1 MKELIIDAQKEE
13 VSIALL
19 EDKKLS
25 EFSRDDLKQ
34 SYEVGNIYI
43 GRVKKIMAGLN
54 AAFIDIGGNKE
65 AFIHYHDL
73 GENFP
78 TINNLVQKILN
89 NRRQNFSVEKLPPLD
104 KDGQIRSVLTTGQ
117 HILVQVTKEPIS
129 TKGARLSGEIS
140 IAGRFMVMLPC
151 NESRTSVSSKINNRE
166 EKVRLRQLIHSIKPN
181 NCSVIIRTIA
191 EGKKVAELDN
201 ELKLP
206 AKIGR
211 ASCRERV

>member
-1 MKELIIDAQKEE
+1 MKELIIDTQKEE

-54 AAFIDIGGNKE
+54 AVFIHIGGNKE

-78 TINNLVQKILN
+78 MHVVPHCTSNKLFKNVLNERAVGVFSGRIFVNEGAQKTEAYQTNCNMYIVWP
-89 NRRQNFSVEKLPPLD
+89 RRECF
-104 KDGQIRSVLTTGQ
+104 
-117 HILVQVTKEPIS
+117 
-129 TKGARLSGEIS
+129 
-140 IAGRFMVMLPC
+140 PC
-151 NESRTSVSSKINNRE
+151 
-166 EKVRLRQLIHSIKPN
+166 HF
-181 NCSVIIRTIA
+181 
-191 EGKKVAELDN
+191 
-201 ELKLP
+201 
-206 AKIGR
+206 
-211 ASCRERV
+211 ER

>member
-1 MKELIIDAQKEE
+1 MKELIIDTQKEE

-78 TINNLVQKILN
+78 TINN
-89 NRRQNFSVEKLPPLD
+89 
-104 KDGQIRSVLTTGQ
+104 
-117 HILVQVTKEPIS
+117 
-129 TKGARLSGEIS
+129 
-140 IAGRFMVMLPC
+140 
-151 NESRTSVSSKINNRE
+151 
-166 EKVRLRQLIHSIKPN
+166 
-181 NCSVIIRTIA
+181 
-191 EGKKVAELDN
+191 
-201 ELKLP
+201 
-206 AKIGR
+206 
-211 ASCRERV
+211 

>member
-1 MKELIIDAQKEE
+1 MKELIIDTQKEE

-89 NRRQNFSVEKLPPLD
+89 NRRQNFLVEKLPLFD
-104 KDGQIRSVLTTGQ
+104 KDRQIHSVLTTGQ

-166 EKVRLRQLIHSIKPN
+166 EKVRLRQLIHSMK
-181 NCSVIIRTIA
+181 
-191 EGKKVAELDN
+191 GKIWSPYKSKQPD
-201 ELKLP
+201 
-206 AKIGR
+206 
-211 ASCRERV
+211 CT